1 MPVLMS
7 GTQRRPF
14 EGLLDQLAMRT
25 LSGLAGR
32 ELDEVD
38 LPEQDLVE
46 DRRPLAPR
54 GTLSEILSGE
64 QFDSLPEWLEL
75 CGERRIH
82 PALLP
87 AAMQWGQG
95 PRFLQAIGP
104 RGLWLMQQNPEWHDL
119 LSASS
124 AAEVWETGTPRQR
137 AEWLAAQEPEPAL
150 ELLRAV
156 WKQENAETRALLLA
170 SLKEREALE
179 LGLSDRSKKVRT
191 VAAQGLWRFADHPL
205 VIEWLETLARDQPPA
220 ASPGFELTFWGL
232 GEKAGWLAQLAALA
246 PLGAFQV
253 PRGEWRDA
261 LMQGFSR
268 ATLAQQRQDWALGLL
283 RAGSQEEELFRLL
296 SWEDRET
303 LLLSGPPA
311 WEWYGL
317 HRPFSPALAAK
328 VWRELQILTQGRHDW
343 DTAKALRSLAHGFSV
358 KLSLEQGWPEGSPH
372 WRYWNSAVE
381 KMLEL
386 HSFRRRM
393 HEEMA

>member
-14 EGLLDQLAMRT
+14 EGLLDQLSLRSLAA
-25 LSGLAGR
+25 LAGR
-32 ELDEVD
+32 ELNEAPAPAHD
-38 LPEQDLVE
+38 PFE
-46 DRRPLAPR
+46 DPRPLAPR
-54 GTLSEILSGE
+54 GALSEILSGE

-95 PRFLQAIGP
+95 PRFLRAVGP
-104 RGLWLMQQNPEWHDL
+104 RGLWLAQQNPEWSHL
-119 LSASS
+119 VGV
-124 AAEVWETGTPRQR
+124 AAETEVWETGTARQR

-156 WKQENAETRALLLA
+156 WKQENVETRALLLA
-170 SLKEREALE
+170 SLSHREALE
-179 LGLSDRSKKVRT
+179 LGLGDRSKKVRT

-205 VIEWLETLARDQPPA
+205 VVEWLEALAAGQPPA

-246 PLGAFQV
+246 PLGPFVA

-261 LMQGFSR
+261 LMQGLTR
-268 ATLAQQRQDWALGLL
+268 AALAQARRDWALGLL
-283 RAGSQEEELFRLL
+283 RAGSQEEELFLLL
-296 SWEDRET
+296 SWEEREA

-311 WEWYGL
+311 WDWYGL

-328 VWRELQILTQGRHDW
+328 VWRELQILTQGRYDW
-343 DTAKALRSLAHGFSV
+343 DTGKALRSLGHGFSV

-372 WRYWNSAVE
+372 WRSWNSAVE